1 MSSMSTISAADV
13 NKLRQMTGAGMMDCK
28 KALVESNGDFEAA
41 IDNLRKKGQKIS
53 LNRADRAAQEG
64 AVIALTSE
72 DRKTGIVVELNCET
86 DFVAKNEDF
95 VKFAYEIANLA
106 LTHKPADADAL
117 KALTIGSLTL
127 EQRLLDEMGKTGEKM
142 DVSKYAIINGENVI
156 AYIHAGNRMGVLVEM
171 NNAPSDAN
179 MNAGKDTAMQIAA
192 MNPLALNEAQVPADT
207 IAREIEVGKEQ
218 AIAEGK
224 PAEMAEK
231 IAQGRLN
238 KFYKEYTLLNQEF
251 VKDSSKSIS
260 KMLADTEAGLT
271 VVSFKRIALGA

>member
-1 MSSMSTISAADV
+1 MSTISAADV

-28 KALVESNGDFEAA
+28 KALVESNGDFDAA

-72 DRKTGIVVELNCET
+72 DRKTGVVVELNCET

-106 LTHKPADADAL
+106 LTHKPADAEAL
-117 KALTIGSLTL
+117 KALTIGSLSL

-192 MNPLALNEAQVPADT
+192 MNPLALNESQVPAET
-207 IAREIEVGKEQ
+207 IAREIEVGKDQ

-238 KFYKEYTLLNQEF
+238 KFFKEYTLLNQEF
-251 VKDSSKSIS
+251 VKDSSKNIA

-271 VVSFKRIALGA
+271 VLSFKRIALGA

>member
-106 LTHKPADADAL
+106 LSNKPADADAL

-192 MNPLALNEAQVPADT
+192 MNPLALNEAQVPAET

-251 VKDSSKSIS
+251 VKDSSKSIA

>member
-28 KALVESNGDFEAA
+28 KALIESNGDFDAA

-95 VKFAYEIANLA
+95 VKLAYEIANLA
-106 LTHKPADADAL
+106 LTNKPAEADAL
-117 KALTIGSLTL
+117 KALSIGSLTF
-127 EQRLLDEMGKTGEKM
+127 EQRLMDEMGKTGEKM

-156 AYIHAGNRMGVLVEM
+156 AYIHAGNKMGVLVEM
-171 NNAPSDAN
+171 NNAPSVAN
-179 MNAGKDTAMQIAA
+179 TNAGKDTAMQIAA
-192 MNPLALNEAQVPADT
+192 MNPLALNEAQVPAET

-251 VKDSSKSIS
+251 VKDSSKSIA
-260 KMLADTEAGLT
+260 KMLADTETGLT

>member
-1 MSSMSTISAADV
+1 MSTISAADV

-28 KALVESNGDFEAA
+28 KALTESNGDFEAA

-72 DRKTGIVVELNCET
+72 DHKTGIVVELNCET

-106 LTHKPADADAL
+106 LTNKPVDADAL
-117 KALTIGSLTL
+117 KALTLGSLTL

-142 DVSKYAIINGENVI
+142 DVSKYVIINGENVI

-171 NNAPSDAN
+171 NNAPSEAN
-179 MNAGKDTAMQIAA
+179 TNAGKDTAMQIAA
-192 MNPLALNEAQVPADT
+192 MNPLALNEAQVPAET

-231 IAQGRLN
+231 IAQGRLT
-238 KFYKEYTLLNQEF
+238 KFYKEYTLLNQDF
-251 VKDSSKSIS
+251 VKDSSKSIA

>member
-1 MSSMSTISAADV
+1 MSTISAADV

-28 KALVESNGDFEAA
+28 KALTETNGDFDAA
-41 IDNLRKKGQKIS
+41 VDFLRKKGQKIS
-53 LNRADRAAQEG
+53 LNRADRSAKEG

-72 DRKTGIVVELNCET
+72 DKKVGVIIELNCET

-95 VKFAYEIANLA
+95 VAFANMIANQA
-106 LTHKPADADAL
+106 LSTHPTDIAAL
-117 KALTIGSLTL
+117 VASTVNGLTI
-127 EQRLLDEMGKTGEKM
+127 EQALLDMMGKTGEKM
-142 DVSKYAIINGENVI
+142 EVSKYELVKGENIVP
-156 AYIHAGNRMGVLVEM
+156 YIHAGNRMGVLVEL

-179 MNAGKDTAMQIAA
+179 IAAGKDTAMQIAA
-192 MNPLALNEAQVPADT
+192 MNPIALNESEVPQDVIT
-207 IAREIEVGKEQ
+207 REIEVGKEQ

-251 VKDSSKSIS
+251 VKDSSKTIA
-260 KMLADTEAGLT
+260 KMLADTEAGL
-271 VVSFKRIALGA
+271 VVKSFKRVALGA

>member
-1 MSSMSTISAADV
+1 MSTISAADV

-106 LTHKPADADAL
+106 LTHKPADAAAL

-171 NNAPSDAN
+171 NNAPSEAN

-251 VKDSSKSIS
+251 VKDSSKSIA

>member
-1 MSSMSTISAADV
+1 MSTISAADV

-28 KALVESNGDFEAA
+28 KALTESNGDFEAA

-106 LTHKPADADAL
+106 LTNKPVDADAL
-117 KALTIGSLTL
+117 KALTLGSLTL

-142 DVSKYAIINGENVI
+142 DVSKYVIINGENVI

-171 NNAPSDAN
+171 NNAPSEAN
-179 MNAGKDTAMQIAA
+179 TNAGKDTAMQIAA
-192 MNPLALNEAQVPADT
+192 MNPLALNEAQVPAET

-231 IAQGRLN
+231 IAQGRLT
-238 KFYKEYTLLNQEF
+238 KFYKEYTLLNQDF
-251 VKDSSKSIS
+251 VKDSSKSIA
-260 KMLADTEAGLT
+260 KMLADTESGLT

>member
-171 NNAPSDAN
+171 NNAPSEAN

-251 VKDSSKSIS
+251 VKDSSKSIA

>member
-1 MSSMSTISAADV
+1 MSTISAADV

-28 KALVESNGDFEAA
+28 KALIESNGDFDAA

-95 VKFAYEIANLA
+95 VKLAHEIANLA
-106 LTHKPADADAL
+106 LTNKPADADAL
-117 KALTIGSLTL
+117 KALSIGSLTF
-127 EQRLLDEMGKTGEKM
+127 EQRLMDEMGKTGEKM

-156 AYIHAGNRMGVLVEM
+156 AYIHAGNKMGVLVEM
-171 NNAPSDAN
+171 NNAPSEAN
-179 MNAGKDTAMQIAA
+179 TNAGKDTAMQIAA
-192 MNPLALNEAQVPADT
+192 MNPLALNEAQVPAET

-251 VKDSSKSIS
+251 VKDSSKSIA

>member
-28 KALVESNGDFEAA
+28 KALIESNGDFDAA

-95 VKFAYEIANLA
+95 VKLAYEIANLA
-106 LTHKPADADAL
+106 LTNKPADADAL
-117 KALTIGSLTL
+117 KALSIGSLTF
-127 EQRLLDEMGKTGEKM
+127 EQRLMDEMGKTGEKM

-156 AYIHAGNRMGVLVEM
+156 AYIHAGNKMGVLVEM
-171 NNAPSDAN
+171 NNAPSEAN
-179 MNAGKDTAMQIAA
+179 TNAGKDTAMQIAA
-192 MNPLALNEAQVPADT
+192 MNPLALNEAQVPAET

-251 VKDSSKSIS
+251 VKDSSKSIA
-260 KMLADTEAGLT
+260 KMLADTESGLT

>member
-1 MSSMSTISAADV
+1 MSSMSTISATDV

-28 KALVESNGDFEAA
+28 KALIESNGDFEAA

-106 LTHKPADADAL
+106 LTNKPADAAAL
-117 KALTIGSLTL
+117 KALSIGSLTL

-142 DVSKYAIINGENVI
+142 DVSKYAIISGENVI

-171 NNAPSDAN
+171 NNAPSEAN

-192 MNPLALNEAQVPADT
+192 MNPLALNEAEVPAET
-207 IAREIEVGKEQ
+207 ITREIEVGKEQ

-231 IAQGRLN
+231 IAQGRLT

-251 VKDSSKSIS
+251 VKDSSKNIA

-271 VVSFKRIALGA
+271 VLSFKRIALGA

>member
-1 MSSMSTISAADV
+1 MSTISAADV

-28 KALVESNGDFEAA
+28 KALTETNGDFDAA
-41 IDNLRKKGQKIS
+41 VDFLRKKGQKIS
-53 LNRADRAAQEG
+53 LNRADRSAKEG

-72 DRKTGIVVELNCET
+72 DKKVGVIIELNCET

-95 VKFAYEIANLA
+95 VAFANMIANQALSTHPADIAALVA
-106 LTHKPADADAL
+106 LTVNG
-117 KALTIGSLTL
+117 LTI
-127 EQRLLDEMGKTGEKM
+127 EQALLDMMGKTGEKM
-142 DVSKYAIINGENVI
+142 EVSKYELVKGENIVP
-156 AYIHAGNRMGVLVEM
+156 YIHAGNRMGVLVEL

-179 MNAGKDTAMQIAA
+179 IAAGKDTAMQIAA
-192 MNPLALNEAQVPADT
+192 MNPIALNESEVPQDVIT
-207 IAREIEVGKEQ
+207 REIEVGKEQ

-251 VKDSSKSIS
+251 VKDSSKTIA
-260 KMLADTEAGLT
+260 KMLADTEAGL
-271 VVSFKRIALGA
+271 VVKSFKRVALGA

>member
-1 MSSMSTISAADV
+1 MSTISASDV
-13 NKLRQMTGAGMMDCK
+13 NKLRQLTGAGMMDCK
-28 KALVESNGDFEAA
+28 KALTETNGDFEAA
-41 IDNLRKKGQKIS
+41 IDFLRKKGQKIS
-53 LNRADRAAQEG
+53 LNRADRAAKEG
-64 AVIALTSE
+64 AVIALTSA
-72 DRKTGIVVELNCET
+72 DRKVGVVVELNCET
-86 DFVAKNEDF
+86 DFVAKNEEF
-95 VKFAYEIANLA
+95 VKFANEIAQLA
-106 LTHKPADADAL
+106 LTNQPASIEAL
-117 KALTIGSLTL
+117 KALTIDSLTL

-142 DVSKYAIINGENVI
+142 DISKYEIVKGNNVV

-171 NNAPSDAN
+171 NNEPSEAN
-179 MNAGKDTAMQIAA
+179 LAAGKDTAMQIAA
-192 MNPLALNEAQVPADT
+192 MNPIALNEKEVPQET
-207 IAREIEVGKEQ
+207 INREIEVGKEQ

-260 KMLADTEAGLT
+260 KMLSDSEAGLT

>member
-171 NNAPSDAN
+171 NNTPSEAN

-251 VKDSSKSIS
+251 VKDSSKSIA

>member
-1 MSSMSTISAADV
+1 MSTISAADV

-28 KALVESNGDFEAA
+28 KALTETNGDFDAA
-41 IDNLRKKGQKIS
+41 VDFLRKKGQKIS
-53 LNRADRAAQEG
+53 LNRADRSAKEG

-72 DRKTGIVVELNCET
+72 DKKVGVIIELNCET

-95 VKFAYEIANLA
+95 VAFANMIANQA
-106 LTHKPADADAL
+106 LSTHPADIAAL
-117 KALTIGSLTL
+117 VASTVNGLTI
-127 EQRLLDEMGKTGEKM
+127 EQALLDMMGKTGEKM
-142 DVSKYAIINGENVI
+142 EVSKYELVKGENIVP
-156 AYIHAGNRMGVLVEM
+156 YIHAGNRMGVLVEL

-179 MNAGKDTAMQIAA
+179 IAAGKDTAMQIAA
-192 MNPLALNEAQVPADT
+192 MNPIALNESEVPQDVIT
-207 IAREIEVGKEQ
+207 REIEVGKEQ

-251 VKDSSKSIS
+251 VKDSSKTIA
-260 KMLADTEAGLT
+260 KMLADTEAGL
-271 VVSFKRIALGA
+271 VVKSFKRVALGA

>member
-1 MSSMSTISAADV
+1 MSTISASDV

-28 KALVESNGDFEAA
+28 KALVESNGDFDAA

-64 AVIALTSE
+64 AVIALTS
-72 DRKTGIVVELNCET
+72 DDCKTGIVIELNCET
-86 DFVAKNEDF
+86 DFVAKNDDF
-95 VKFAYEIANLA
+95 VKFANEIAQLA
-106 LTHKPADADAL
+106 LTQKPSNLEAL
-117 KALTIGSLTL
+117 KALEIGGLSL
-127 EQRLLDEMGKTGEKM
+127 EQRMMDEMGKTGEKM
-142 DVSKYAIINGENVI
+142 DVSKYEIIQGENVV
-156 AYIHAGNRMGVLVEM
+156 AYIHAGNRMGVLVQM
-171 NNAPSDAN
+171 NNAPSESN
-179 MNAGKDTAMQIAA
+179 LVAGKDTAMQIAA
-192 MNPLALNEAQVPADT
+192 MNPIALNESEVPTET

-251 VKDSSKSIS
+251 VKDGSKSIA
-260 KMLADTEAGLT
+260 KMLSDTEAGLT
-271 VVSFKRIALGA
+271 VLKFKRVALGA

>member
-1 MSSMSTISAADV
+1 MSTISAADV

-28 KALVESNGDFEAA
+28 KALTESNGDFDAA
-41 IDNLRKKGQKIS
+41 VDFLRKKGQKIS

-64 AVIALTSE
+64 AVIALTSS
-72 DRKTGIVVELNCET
+72 DRKTGIVIELNCET

-95 VKFAYEIANLA
+95 VKFANEIAAVA
-106 LTHKPADADAL
+106 LETKPANIEAL
-117 KALTIGSLTL
+117 KATKVNGVAI
-127 EQRLLDEMGKTGEKM
+127 EQLLIDMMGKTGEKM
-142 DVSKYAIINGENVI
+142 DVSKYEIINGENLV

-179 MNAGKDTAMQIAA
+179 LVAGKDTAMQIAA
-192 MNPLALNEAQVPADT
+192 MNPIALNESEVPKET
-207 IAREIEVGKEQ
+207 VAREIEVGKEQ

-238 KFYKEYTLLNQEF
+238 KFFKEYTLLNQEF
-251 VKDSSKSIS
+251 VKDSSKTIA
-260 KMLADTEAGLT
+260 KMLTDAEPGL
-271 VVSFKRIALGA
+271 VVKSFKRVALGS

>member
-106 LTHKPADADAL
+106 LSNKPADADAL

-171 NNAPSDAN
+171 NNAPSEAN

-192 MNPLALNEAQVPADT
+192 MNPLALNEAQVPAET

-231 IAQGRLN
+231 IAQGRLT

-251 VKDSSKSIS
+251 VKDSSKNIA

>member
-1 MSSMSTISAADV
+1 MSSMSTISASDV

-28 KALVESNGDFEAA
+28 KALLESNGDFEAA

-106 LTHKPADADAL
+106 LTNKPADVAAL

-142 DVSKYAIINGENVI
+142 DVSKYVIINGENVI

-171 NNAPSDAN
+171 NNAPSEAN

-231 IAQGRLN
+231 IAQGRLT

-251 VKDSSKSIS
+251 VKDSSKNIA

-271 VVSFKRIALGA
+271 VLSFKRIALGA

>member
-106 LTHKPADADAL
+106 LTHKPADAAAL

-171 NNAPSDAN
+171 NNAPSEAN

-192 MNPLALNEAQVPADT
+192 MNPLALNEAQVPAET

-251 VKDSSKSIS
+251 VKDSSKSIA

>member
-106 LTHKPADADAL
+106 LSNKPADADAL

-171 NNAPSDAN
+171 NNAPSEAN

-251 VKDSSKSIS
+251 VKDSSKSIA

>member
-1 MSSMSTISAADV
+1 MSTISAADV

-72 DRKTGIVVELNCET
+72 DRKTGVIVELNCET
-86 DFVAKNEDF
+86 DFVAKNESF
-95 VKFAYEIANLA
+95 VKFANEIAQLA
-106 LTHKPADADAL
+106 LTHKPATAEDL
-117 KALTIGSLTL
+117 KALTIGNLTL

-142 DVSKYAIINGENVI
+142 DVSKYAIINGNNVI

-171 NNAPSDAN
+171 NNAPSEAN

-192 MNPLALNEAQVPADT
+192 MNPLALNEAQVPAET

-260 KMLADTEAGLT
+260 KMLSDSEAGLT

>member
-1 MSSMSTISAADV
+1 MSTISAADV

-28 KALVESNGDFEAA
+28 KALIESNGDFDAA

-95 VKFAYEIANLA
+95 VKLAYEIANLA
-106 LTHKPADADAL
+106 LTNKPADADAL
-117 KALTIGSLTL
+117 KALSIGSLTF
-127 EQRLLDEMGKTGEKM
+127 EQRLMDEMGKTGEKM
-142 DVSKYAIINGENVI
+142 DVSKYAIINGENVV
-156 AYIHAGNRMGVLVEM
+156 AYIHAGNKMGVLVEM
-171 NNAPSDAN
+171 NNAPSEAN
-179 MNAGKDTAMQIAA
+179 TNAGKDTAMQIAA
-192 MNPLALNEAQVPADT
+192 MNPLALNESQVPAET

-251 VKDSSKSIS
+251 VKDSSKSIA